1 MIQVRF
7 WGVRGSIPTPSPE
20 TIQIGG
26 NTSCIEVRAGKKLI
40 IFDAGTGLRVLGN
53 KLLKEMPVKASMF
66 FSHMH
71 WDHIQGFPF
80 FVPALVPGNHFD
92 LYGGKSLTT
101 TLAET
106 LAGQMNF
113 PNFPLTLDQMASTM
127 IFHEFN
133 DGQVVDLGDGVTVM
147 ALSLNH
153 PNGCYGYRLMHDG
166 KAITYCTD
174 TEHSAE
180 VDQNA
185 LALAKDTDLFI
196 YDAQYTPEEYVGEE
210 GGTSRVGWGHSTYA
224 EGARLAKL
232 AGAKKLILF
241 HHAPEHDDDTV
252 RDIEQRAKALFKET
266 VAAREGLEYTL

>member
-7 WGVRGSIPTPSPE
+7 WGVRGSIPTPSPD
-20 TIQIGG
+20 TVQIGG
-26 NTSCIEVRAGKKLI
+26 NTSCIEVRAGERLI

-53 KLLKEMPVKASMF
+53 KLLKEMPFKAAMF

-101 TLAET
+101 TLSET

-127 IFHEFN
+127 IFHEFS
-133 DGQVVDLGDGVTVM
+133 DGQVVDLGEGVTVK

-153 PNGCYGYRLMHDG
+153 PNGCYGYRLMHEG

-174 TEHSAE
+174 TEQSEE
-180 VDQNA
+180 VDQNV
-185 LALAKDTDLFI
+185 LTLAKDADLFI
-196 YDAQYTPEEYVGEE
+196 YDAQYTPEEYAGEN
-210 GGTSRVGWGHSTYA
+210 GGPSKVGWGHSTFA
-224 EGARLAKL
+224 EGVRLAKL
-232 AGAKKLILF
+232 AGAKRLILF
-241 HHAPEHDDDTV
+241 HHAPEHNDDTV
-252 RDIEQRAKALFKET
+252 FEIERRAQALFKET
-266 VAAREGLEYTL
+266 VAAREGLEYKI